1 MCSLVCTWQI
11 IVRDKRGDP
20 LLTKELDA
28 RYTGCRER
36 KRERERGWGE
46 ISQWYNSVLFR
57 CTMCM
62 QNLLSLV
69 PSSLLSVT
77 CSMVKQERFFTR
89 GILHTS
95 KWKKPGIFPDAP
107 NTVQPTTRS
116 MLCVYDS
123 CPSLAR
129 YVPGI
134 FCSSCCSELP
144 SCTIIPFL
152 SMLMSL
158 AVRKD
163 TRLSP
168 TYPTASNGE
177 QEGGAGNK
185 ATKCENFLPPCIAGN
200 FWGSKLL
207 RILRFCNYLQK
218 FSPWNWWG
226 RGCGIFWCWQR
237 RAIRESFLYQN
248 LIAAHSWIFF
258 PLKVSH
264 CTVIVICH
272 SSGQWKS
279 TDWPFIKFTCFR
291 TVLPSSWC
299 CPGGSGG
306 ESCTC
311 HAPLSR
317 SPCGGGPSVSAW
329 MCPVIG
335 QAH

>member
-36 KRERERGWGE
+36 KRERGWGE

-77 CSMVKQERFFTR
+77 CSMVKQESFSHEVFCTR
-89 GILHTS
+89 VSGRSLVSFPMLQILFNQLHAQCYVCMTV
-95 KWKKPGIFPDAP
+95 AP
-107 NTVQPTTRS
+107 HWLGMCLVS
-116 MLCVYDS
+116 FAL
-123 CPSLAR
+123 
-129 YVPGI
+129 
-134 FCSSCCSELP
+134 
-144 SCTIIPFL
+144 
-152 SMLMSL
+152 L
-158 AVRKD
+158 AVLSSLHA
-163 TRLSP
+163 RL
-168 TYPTASNGE
+168 YPFYLCWCHLWWEKIPGSLPLTQLQAMESRREGLETKLPNVKISYRPVS
-177 QEGGAGNK
+177 QETFEGVNFREFWGFVTTCK
-185 ATKCENFLPPCIAGN
+185 NFLHEIG
-200 FWGSKLL
+200 G
-207 RILRFCNYLQK
+207 
-218 FSPWNWWG
+218 G
-226 RGCGIFWCWQR
+226 GGVVGIFWCWQR
-237 RAIRESFLYQN
+237 RAIRESFLHQN

-272 SSGQWKS
+272 FSGQWKS